1 MLYKKMFQEK
11 RSMFTLKV
19 DEEIKLYLFQPHHA
33 FELFQLV
40 EKNREHLRSWLPWVD
55 DMNSPSQFEA
65 VIPLWLRQFAE
76 NNGITT
82 GILYKGELVG
92 SIAIQQIDWHNK
104 STSIGYYLARKAEGH
119 GVMTRSVSALINYA
133 FFQLGLNR
141 VEIRCGEYNKKS
153 RAIPERLRFVKEGKI
168 RDGEE
173 LYGRFHDII
182 IYGILARDWK
192 GMYFR

>member
-1 MLYKKMFQEK
+1 
-11 RSMFTLKV
+11 MFTLKV
-19 DEEIKLYLFQPHHA
+19 DEEIELHLFQPHHA
-33 FELFQLV
+33 FELYQLV

-55 DMNSPSQFEA
+55 EMNSPSQFEA

-76 NNGITT
+76 NNGLTT

-92 SIAIQQIDWHNK
+92 SIALQQIDWHNK
-104 STSIGYYLARKAEGH
+104 STSIGYYLGKEAEGH

-141 VEIRCGEYNKKS
+141 VEIRCGEYNIKS
-153 RAIPERLRFVKEGKI
+153 RAIPERLRFIKEGKI